1 MLVSNDDGIDAI
13 GLKMLSKEMA
23 EIENAKV
30 LVVAPTVQRSGES
43 KSLTFSNPL
52 RISKSDNFND
62 VNSNIL
68 AFSVNGTP
76 ADSVVIGRYLCQREF
91 GKDPDLVVSGINSG
105 DNSSVHALLTSGT
118 CAVAFEGALEDV
130 PSIAFSMVV
139 KASELFYGGSVL
151 SEYSIAARK
160 SKEIV
165 EIVINT
171 PLPKDI
177 KFLNVNYPSGVK
189 LDTPIRIVDLAIK
202 KYSTEVMEAT
212 DPRNTPIFWIWGEQF
227 ADIPENT
234 DSHTIN
240 EGEISVTP
248 ISLGF
253 GRWSRPLIDEYFRS
267 KDIRIT
273 KTEKNHFLFDQK
285 E

>member
-1 MLVSNDDGIDAI
+1 MF
-13 GLKMLSKEMA
+13 SKEMT

-52 RISKSDNFND
+52 RISKSSNFD
-62 VNSNIL
+62 KINSKIL

-76 ADSVVIGRYLCQREF
+76 ADSVVIGRYLCKREF

-118 CAVAFEGALEDV
+118 CAAAFEGALEEI

-139 KASELFYGGSVL
+139 RASELFYGGKVQSD
-151 SEYSIAARK
+151 YSIAAKK
-160 SKEIV
+160 SREIV
-165 EIVINT
+165 EIVINS

-189 LDTPIRIVDLAIK
+189 LDTPIRIVDLALK

-227 ADIPENT
+227 SNIPENT

-253 GRWSRPLIDEYFRS
+253 GRWSRPVIDEYFRS
-267 KDIRIT
+267 KNIKIAD
-273 KTEKNHFLFDQK
+273 KEKSYFLFDIK